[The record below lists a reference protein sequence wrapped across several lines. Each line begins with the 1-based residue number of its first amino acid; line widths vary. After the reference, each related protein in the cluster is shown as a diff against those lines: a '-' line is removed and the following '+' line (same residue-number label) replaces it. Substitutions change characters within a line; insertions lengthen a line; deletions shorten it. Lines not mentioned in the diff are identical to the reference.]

1 MFLEQSM
8 PFHFLSLKEL
18 AVRVVLKED
27 VPFQALPQK
36 FPLRRMLDKL
46 STFPGDYKLIE
57 TRPERLTKTG
67 GGVPTPEEINRIKSS
82 SDYRLLK
89 PTQLPSNTLSIS
101 KAAKPSAYLWLV
113 KFSSNDLLRLP
124 SRFVTHTSCLGP
136 LVVCGSY
143 MEEYTEIADGNVSY
157 KNSRF
162 DRSPST
168 SDGDKPSISVEEEW
182 LFEMEDA
189 NKMMKVTVNITFHKI
204 DPDIGISKCH
214 VFQRN

>member
-1 MFLEQSM
+1 M

-18 AVRVVLKED
+18 ALRVVLQED
-27 VPFQALPQK
+27 VSFQALPQE
-36 FPLRRMLDKL
+36 FPLRRELEKL

-82 SDYRLLK
+82 SYYRLLK
-89 PTQLPSNTLSIS
+89 SPQLPSTLPIS
-101 KAAKPSAYLWLV
+101 KAAKPSAELWLV
-113 KFSSNDLLRLP
+113 KFSSNDPFRLP
-124 SRFVTHTSCLGP
+124 SRIVTRTCPSSGEY
-136 LVVCGSY
+136 V
-143 MEEYTEIADGNVSY
+143 EEYTEIADGNVSF
-157 KNSRF
+157 KACGF
-162 DRSPST
+162 EKSPST
-168 SDGDKPSISVEEEW
+168 SGGDEPSLLVEEEV

-189 NKMMKVTVNITFHKI
+189 DKMMKVTVNQTFHKI

>member
-1 MFLEQSM
+1 M

-82 SDYRLLK
+82 CDYRLLE
-89 PTQLPSNTLSIS
+89 PPLRNTLFIS
-101 KAAKPSAYLWLV
+101 KAAKPSADLWLV
-113 KFSSNDLLRLP
+113 KSSSYDLFRIP
-124 SRFVTHTSCLGP
+124 SRFQTHRYSPWG
-136 LVVCGSY
+136 
-143 MEEYTEIADGNVSY
+143 EYLEAFTEIADGNVSY

-182 LFEMEDA
+182 LFEMEDN
-189 NKMMKVTVNITFHKI
+189 NKMMKVTGNRIFHKI
-204 DPDIGISKCH
+204 DPDIGISRCH

>member
-1 MFLEQSM
+1 M

-36 FPLRRMLDKL
+36 FPLRKVLDKL

-82 SDYRLLK
+82 SYYRLLK
-89 PTQLPSNTLSIS
+89 PPQLPNTLSIS
-101 KAAKPSAYLWLV
+101 KAAKPSADLWLV

-124 SRFVTHTSCLGP
+124 SRFVTHTSCLGA
-136 LVVCGSY
+136 LVEVCGSL
-143 MEEYTEIADGNVSY
+143 EEYTEIADGNVSY
-157 KNSRF
+157 KKNGF

-168 SDGDKPSISVEEEW
+168 SGGDKPSISVEEER
-182 LFEMEDA
+182 LFEMEDN
-189 NKMMKVTVNITFHKI
+189 NKMMKVTVNRIFHKI
-204 DPDIGISKCH
+204 DPDIGISRCH

>member
-1 MFLEQSM
+1 M

-18 AVRVVLKED
+18 AVRGVLKED

-57 TRPERLTKTG
+57 VRPERLTKTG
-67 GGVPTPEEINRIKSS
+67 GGVPTPEEIDRIKSS
-82 SDYRLLK
+82 CDYRLLE
-89 PTQLPSNTLSIS
+89 PPLRNTLFIS
-101 KAAKPSAYLWLV
+101 KAAKFSADLWLV
-113 KFSSNDLLRLP
+113 KSSSYGLFRFP
-124 SRFVTHTSCLGP
+124 SRFQTHTCWG
-136 LVVCGSY
+136 
-143 MEEYTEIADGNVSY
+143 EYLEAITEIADGNVSY

-168 SDGDKPSISVEEEW
+168 SGGDKPSISVEEEW
-182 LFEMEDA
+182 LLEVEDN
-189 NKMMKVTVNITFHKI
+189 NKMMKVTVNRIFHKI
-204 DPDIGISKCH
+204 DPDIGISRCH